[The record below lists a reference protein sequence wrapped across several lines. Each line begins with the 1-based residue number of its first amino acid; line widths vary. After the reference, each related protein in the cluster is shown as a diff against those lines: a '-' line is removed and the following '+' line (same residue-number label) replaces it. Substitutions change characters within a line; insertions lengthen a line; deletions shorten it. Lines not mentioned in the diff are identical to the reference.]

1 MSEHTEKLKIF
12 EKNWQAA
19 LLLLPTAVF
28 IAVFLYYPFL
38 ETVWLSLHRIRL
50 LGTETWIGLD
60 HYVTMFESSTYR
72 DSFVVTLIFTAA
84 TVVLS
89 VLFALLISFLIFEV
103 DRYKNLY
110 LVAVIWPY
118 ALPIAVAGV
127 VLEFLIHPQLGV
139 FTWALNNATGFTFDW
154 QTDATYALIVVTF
167 AAVWQSLGYSVIFI
181 TAALEQIPA
190 SLTEAARLDG
200 VGRLRR
206 LFLIYVPLISPILV
220 FIVVIQTVATLFGGF
235 ALIDLMTG
243 GGPDDATNILMFN
256 LYQDAFQ
263 NQRFGYAAAQSVV
276 LFVFVAIIMFVQL
289 KLSDRFAHYGGV

>member
-28 IAVFLYYPFL
+28 IVAFLYQPFL
-38 ETVWLSLHRIRL
+38 ETFWLSFHRIRL

-60 HYVTMFESSTYR
+60 HYVNLFESPTYR
-72 DSFVVTLIFTAA
+72 SSFITTAIFTAV
-84 TVVLS
+84 TVLLS
-89 VLFALLISFLIFEV
+89 ILLALLVSFLIFEV
-103 DRYKNLY
+103 NRYKNIY

-118 ALPIAVAGV
+118 ALPVAVAGV

-139 FTWALNNATGFTFDW
+139 FTWTLNNATGFTFDW
-154 QTDATYALIVVTF
+154 QTDSTYALVAVTL
-167 AAVWQSLGYSVIFI
+167 AAVWQSLGYSIIFI
-181 TAALEQIPA
+181 TAALEQVPE
-190 SLTEAARLDG
+190 SLTEAASLDG

-206 LFLIYVPLISPILV
+206 LFFIYVPLISPILV
-220 FIVVIQTVATLFGGF
+220 FLIIIQTVATLFGGF

-243 GGPDDATNILMFN
+243 GGPDNATNILMFN

-276 LFVFVAIIMFVQL
+276 LFLFVAIIMFVQL
-289 KLSDRFAHYGGV
+289 KLSDRFAHYGGA